1 MKNSENRL
9 AQIFA
14 ELQKNGDC
22 RTRKDFAQM
31 LEVNYNGLISAMNG
45 DPKFY
50 TPSLIAKAE
59 RLVRKNATAPAAPAA
74 PDVVI
79 PGATAQMYADMA
91 RSLEAHAQIIKS
103 QQETIALL
111 ASQLAGV
118 AVSGG
123 VFSGNVGAR
132 TDQAK

>member
-1 MKNSENRL
+1 MEKSELLKVL
-9 AQIFA
+9 AGTFDDLRMA
-14 ELQKNGDC
+14 GKVLNK
-22 RTRKDFAQM
+22 KDLAARIG
-31 LEVNYNGLISAMNG
+31 VSYNGLTLAFRG
-45 DPKFY
+45 DPQNL
-50 TPSLIAKAE
+50 TDSLVSKVVKLKKE
-59 RLVRKNATAPAAPAA
+59 MLGDVPAAPAA

-91 RSLEAHAQIIKS
+91 AVIRS

-123 VFSGNVGAR
+123 VFSEKEQNQIKSR
-132 TDQAK
+132 

>member
-9 AQIFA
+9 AEIFA
-14 ELQKNGDC
+14 ELQKNGVC
-22 RTRKDFAQM
+22 RTRKDFAQA
-31 LEVNYNGLISAMNG
+31 LDVNYNGLISAMNG

-50 TPSLIAKAE
+50 TPSLVSKAE
-59 RLVRKNATAPAAPAA
+59 RLVRNNSDGPAAPAA

-79 PGATAQMYADMA
+79 PGATAKMYADMA
-91 RSLEAHAQIIKS
+91 AVIRS

-123 VFSGNVGAR
+123 VFSEKEQNQISPR
-132 TDQAK
+132 

>member
-1 MKNSENRL
+1 MQYEEKKRIVLECLDELRKEGKIRTQVELAEAIGMNRAGLSAALNSRPETLSDAIVARVVKL
-9 AQIFA
+9 KK
-14 ELQKNGDC
+14 E
-22 RTRKDFAQM
+22 M
-31 LEVNYNGLISAMNG
+31 LGE
-45 DPKFY
+45 
-50 TPSLIAKAE
+50 
-59 RLVRKNATAPAAPAA
+59 APAAPAA

-79 PGATAQMYADMA
+79 PGATAKMYADMA
-91 RSLEAHAQIIKS
+91 AVIRS

-123 VFSGNVGAR
+123 GFSGNVGAR